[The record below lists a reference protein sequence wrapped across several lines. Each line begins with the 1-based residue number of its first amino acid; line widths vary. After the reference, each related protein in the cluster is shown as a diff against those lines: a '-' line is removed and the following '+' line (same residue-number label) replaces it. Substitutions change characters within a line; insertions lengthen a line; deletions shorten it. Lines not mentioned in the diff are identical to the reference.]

1 MNDNKIGAKGIKIE
15 CSKSV
20 PAELTVENLREQ
32 LHRIGLTCGLTE
44 PYCLNRIRKDVESR
58 LETGK
63 NEAFG
68 IYYLKP
74 EYKDFRSVS
83 LKHMK
88 YRADA
93 PLMEMSGRISASWEP
108 DTQDAMG
115 YIQKLSVILAK
126 NNFDRIRQ
134 HYIDFAGYDSGE
146 KEYGSDASTVPAIKE
161 FFVKT
166 LNMACGSVA
175 EGINLDDLEA
185 VCTDMFPE
193 DAAMD
198 RDYEG
203 SNSFLVS
210 LLQDYDEEKK
220 QAAGVG
226 AVYLSWKLHI
236 TNYKEKKTVSHSS
249 TLTLQARS
257 VMYDDADVLEKH
269 FQFLSNMIAS
279 RNAREYQIPPVVR
292 RIPIFDQKPAASYEN
307 FCQGIPE
314 ISDAEYAKSILLY
327 CPDLALINSIDNTGS
342 SAEASYE
349 LSVTKGFS
357 NSSSISFGEEVNV
370 EAGCEFL
377 KMGVKFN
384 MNLSFNSESSFSTT
398 ETISYSVPA
407 GEKAYLYQGVV
418 QYAVLAMDM
427 ETGKLSYKETGKY
440 DSAMILVRNTVLG
453 G

>member
-1 MNDNKIGAKGIKIE
+1 MNDNKIGVKGIKIE

-20 PAELTVENLREQ
+20 PAELTVKNLREQ
-32 LHRIGLTCGLTE
+32 LYRIGLSCELTE
-44 PYCLNRIRKDVESR
+44 PYYLKKMKKDVESR

-68 IYYLKP
+68 IYQLKP
-74 EYKDFRSVS
+74 EHEEFRSVS
-83 LKHMK
+83 LRNMK

-93 PLMEMSGRISASWEP
+93 PLMEVNGRISATWEP
-108 DTQDAMG
+108 DTHDTMG

-134 HYIDFAGYDSGE
+134 HFIDFSGYDSGE
-146 KEYGSDASTVPAIKE
+146 QEFRSDASTVQTVMD
-161 FFVKT
+161 FFVNT
-166 LNMACGSVA
+166 LNTACSSVA
-175 EGINLDDLEA
+175 DGINLDDLEA
-185 VCTDMFPE
+185 ICTSMFPSDVSME
-193 DAAMD
+193 Q
-198 RDYEG
+198 DYEG
-203 SNSFLVS
+203 ANSFLVS
-210 LLQDYDEEKK
+210 LLQDYDEENK

-236 TNYKEKKTVSHSS
+236 TNYRDKKTVSHSS
-249 TLTLQARS
+249 KLTLHARS
-257 VMYDDADVLEKH
+257 VMYDDADVLDKH
-269 FQFLSNMIAS
+269 FQFLSNMITS
-279 RNAREYQIPPVVR
+279 RNATEYQIPPVVR
-292 RIPIFDQKPAASYEN
+292 KIPIFDQKPAASYET

-314 ISDAEYAKSILLY
+314 ISDAEHAKSILLY
-327 CPDLALINSIDNTGS
+327 CPDLVLINSIDNTGS
-342 SAEASYE
+342 PAEVSYE

-357 NSSSISFGEEVNV
+357 NASSISFGEEVNV

-418 QYAVLAMDM
+418 QYAVLVMDM
-427 ETGKLSYKETGKY
+427 ETGTLSYEENGKY
-440 DSAMILVRNTVLG
+440 DSSMILVRDTLLEE
-453 G
+453 